1 MTIRYTIP
9 RAVDE
14 AWRQQMAQLELHVL
28 RAKIGVTAAQA
39 ALGQAEAAL
48 EAVET
53 DYRAWL
59 EQPPP
64 QAEG

>member
-14 AWRQQMAQLELHVL
+14 AWRQQMAQLELQVL
-28 RAKIGVTAAQA
+28 RAKIGVTAAQG

-59 EQPPP
+59 EKQPGK
-64 QAEG
+64 AEG